1 MNGDRNS
8 FWRVVVFNQYNLAL
22 LGAAAA
28 FSVALASRWPLLI
41 AGTGELIWI
50 SFATSSRRVRRWT
63 VRQLMEQDRARRVTE
78 TASTVAALDPAYA
91 TRVRRL
97 EELGA
102 DIRRL
107 AWERELEPA
116 LLQGENRLEAA
127 LAGFIRMAALHQQVS
142 RFSRHTDSAQLETE
156 VMGLGQ
162 SLASE
167 RDLTARGVLAQAL
180 AVAHRRFEQQESL
193 ENELRLL
200 SYRMG
205 TVEMSLDY
213 LRAHIFAGGSERDL
227 ALETAQLMEGLAPL
241 AEAPPRTTAMAP
253 LPMAGQT

>member
-8 FWRVVVFNQYNLAL
+8 FWKVVLFNQYNLAL

-28 FSVALASRWPLLI
+28 FSMALASRWPALI
-41 AGTGELIWI
+41 AGVGELVWI
-50 SFATSSRRVRRWT
+50 SFALSSRGVRRWT
-63 VRQLMEQDRARRVTE
+63 VRHGLEQDRARRVTA
-78 TASTVAALDPAYA
+78 TASTVGALDPAYA
-91 TRVRRL
+91 TRVQRL

-127 LAGFIRMAALHQQVS
+127 LAAFLEMAALHQQLS
-142 RFSRHTDSAQLETE
+142 RFSRHADSAQLEAE
-156 VMGLGQ
+156 VLSLGQ

-167 RDLTARGVLAQAL
+167 QDPTARGVLAQAL
-180 AVAHRRFEQQESL
+180 SIAHRRFEQQESL

-213 LRAHIFAGGSERDL
+213 LRASIFAGRSERDL
-227 ALETAQLMEGLAPL
+227 SLETAQLMEGLAPL
-241 AEAPPRTTAMAP
+241 AEAPPRTSMAA
-253 LPMAGQT
+253 LPVAGQT